1 MTIEVI
7 CNACGEETSLCG
19 FLINHD
25 IKHTQFKALFNKEGF
40 EINGWIEKMKKENRV
55 KEVNGIIYVDGE
67 PILDEMERFERNPVC
82 PECGSADCFW
92 V

>member
-7 CNACGEETSLCG
+7 CNTCGEETSLCG
-19 FLINHD
+19 FLINDD
-25 IKHTQFKALFNKEGF
+25 IKYTKFKDLFDKKGF
-40 EINGWIEKMKKENRV
+40 DINEWISAMKQENRV
-55 KEVNGIIYVDGE
+55 EETNGIIYVDGE

-82 PECGSADCFW
+82 PECGSTNCFW